1 MPKVNLRSFWRRHN
15 IPNSGRIHQ
24 LVLTLGG
31 DDFLEE
37 ERDRVLAYVYSP
49 QVTASGVTAL
59 RMGAAKWINHCR
71 SVRAQNSR
79 SKRHLRNKRQF
90 TVSKYRRVWR
100 DHPYAPDSALNKEL
114 NGRFSNEAF

>member
-1 MPKVNLRSFWRRHN
+1 MPKVNLRRFWRAHN
-15 IPNSGRIHQ
+15 IPHAGRIHQ
-24 LVLTLGG
+24 LVLTLES

-71 SVRAQNSR
+71 SVRAQNSKSR
-79 SKRHLRNKRQF
+79 RHLRNKHQF
-90 TVSKYRRVWR
+90 MVSKFRRVHR
-100 DHPYAPDSALNKEL
+100 DHPHAPGSDFNRQRNNAIIH
-114 NGRFSNEAF
+114 NGG